1 METKTYT
8 QYGIFSIII
17 LSLFALIGIVLL
29 IIFGFKD
36 TFISGVLLLVTLIM
50 LICLLI
56 FYKLTISIDNKIV
69 SFKLGAGFISRT
81 YSLLDIQSC
90 QAVKNKPLYGIGIR
104 IIPEGWLYNVSG
116 LGAVELRFKSKSSV
130 VRIGTDK
137 PDEIAGYI
145 NKLLNNE
152 HAATINTQNNRTS
165 FMIPAIIIFVAFL
178 LPVSLTLTSTRETT
192 VLTAG
197 TSLTVKGLYGLTINY
212 QDIKT
217 LDTIS
222 TFPSVKLR
230 TNGISLANSLTG
242 NFKLEG
248 NEKAKLFIR
257 YGIPPYIVIR
267 TNNLNVYLNF
277 ADPVKSRQLF
287 STIKTSLGH

>member
-1 METKTYT
+1 
-8 QYGIFSIII
+8 
-17 LSLFALIGIVLL
+17 
-29 IIFGFKD
+29 
-36 TFISGVLLLVTLIM
+36 
-50 LICLLI
+50 
-56 FYKLTISIDNKIV
+56 
-69 SFKLGAGFISRT
+69 
-81 YSLLDIQSC
+81 
-90 QAVKNKPLYGIGIR
+90 
-104 IIPEGWLYNVSG
+104 
-116 LGAVELRFKSKSSV
+116 
-130 VRIGTDK
+130 
-137 PDEIAGYI
+137 
-145 NKLLNNE
+145 
-152 HAATINTQNNRTS
+152 
-165 FMIPAIIIFVAFL
+165 MIPAIIIFVAFL